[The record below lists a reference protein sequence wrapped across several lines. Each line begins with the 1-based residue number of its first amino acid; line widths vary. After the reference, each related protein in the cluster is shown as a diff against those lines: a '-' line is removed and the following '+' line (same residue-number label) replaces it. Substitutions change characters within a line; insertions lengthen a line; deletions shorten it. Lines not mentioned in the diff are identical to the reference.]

1 MNEIQKLRDH
11 IVLKVQRMRK
21 RLERLEETAPQNPAM
36 HLKAIQLDA
45 QIFALENIL
54 MEI

>member
-1 MNEIQKLRDH
+1 MDKKMRDL

-21 RLERLEETAPQNPAM
+21 RLERLEETAPQNPEM

-54 MEI
+54 MEF

>member
-1 MNEIQKLRDH
+1 MDKKMRDL
-11 IVLKVQRMRK
+11 IVLKVQRIRK
-21 RLERLEETAPQNPAM
+21 QLERLEETATQNPEM

-54 MEI
+54 MEF